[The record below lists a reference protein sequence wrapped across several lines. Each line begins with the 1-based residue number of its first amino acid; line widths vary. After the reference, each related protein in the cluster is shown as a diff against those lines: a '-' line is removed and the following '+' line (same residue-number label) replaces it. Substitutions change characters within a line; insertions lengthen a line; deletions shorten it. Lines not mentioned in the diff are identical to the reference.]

1 MPFKPRPG
9 RGPTNGGGGS
19 LMGMIAAMTG
29 AGKPK
34 EADKI
39 TNEKGEL
46 ITPASG
52 PYKEPGFWG
61 KLAGNPAGEYNE
73 AWRQQEHALANN
85 TALAQLHHQLAMQ
98 EIDKQIAARVAEE
111 QTRANNQL
119 QLEEVRANVA
129 GAQRANDL
137 NMTAQAEENK
147 RRLGLQHMA
156 TARAA
161 LTGDIG
167 GAGQVPYDPDYFDFG
182 RAQEDLLN
190 SEAGQQLR
198 EQEAKENADLVQK
211 QTAARYMERGMR
223 APMPVG
229 QNLIWDPVSGT
240 TSEFDPGQTITMPP
254 GIDPNNP
261 LKKLP
266 GWTKKMPSH
275 LRPIDLGGKGSQTA
289 GQQFIFGAPDET
301 SANTGEVTTQDE
313 APPAAA
319 HTQVKPSSPSV
330 PNTISQVTQPP
341 AAIDLMGPRSH
352 VVWDLKMPGLGSN
365 IGNNAFWF
373 GPEAGQKAAQAEGN
387 EEAVNKFKLM
397 RSLYDPAYKRIL
409 EKQQAYYEY

>member
-1 MPFKPRPG
+1 MPARPKKEG
-9 RGPTNGGGGS
+9 RGGFESMEPTKSRKSSSGGG
-19 LMGMIAAMTG
+19 LFN
-29 AGKPK
+29 KPK
-34 EADKI
+34 ANDKFDPTKAI
-39 TNEKGEL
+39 GEDNL
-46 ITPASG
+46 PMERAGT
-52 PYKEPGFWG
+52 
-61 KLAGNPAGEYNE
+61 LATLFGNPANMLNTQ
-73 AWRQQEHALANN
+73 ALLQQQQLNQGATNQ
-85 TALAQLHHQLAMQ
+85 TALAQLHHQLATQ
-98 EIDKQIAARVAEE
+98 EIDKQIAAQVAAE
-111 QTRANNQL
+111 QVRANNAL
-119 QLEEVRANVA
+119 QLAGVQANIA

-229 QNLIWDPVSGT
+229 QNLIWDPVSGI

-254 GIDPNNP
+254 GRDPNNP

-313 APPAAA
+313 APLVAAPQLA
-319 HTQVKPSSPSV
+319 KPSSPSV
-330 PNTISQVTQPP
+330 PNTIPQVAQ
-341 AAIDLMGPRSH
+341 PRSFEQ
-352 VVWDLKMPGLGSN
+352 LLGL
-365 IGNNAFWF
+365 
-373 GPEAGQKAAQAEGN
+373 
-387 EEAVNKFKLM
+387 
-397 RSLYDPAYKRIL
+397 YKP
-409 EKQQAYYEY
+409 QQAAAAPVQEEDPLKKILSALASQRIMRTY

>member
-1 MPFKPRPG
+1 MPARPKKEG
-9 RGPTNGGGGS
+9 RGGFESMEPKKSKKAPSGGG
-19 LMGMIAAMTG
+19 LFN
-29 AGKPK
+29 KPK
-34 EADKI
+34 SNDQFDPTKAI
-39 TNEKGEL
+39 GEDNL
-46 ITPASG
+46 PMRPAG
-52 PYKEPGFWG
+52 T
-61 KLAGNPAGEYNE
+61 LAALLGNPANSINTQ
-73 AWRQQEHALANN
+73 ALLQQQALNQGATNN

-313 APPAAA
+313 APLVAAPQLA
-319 HTQVKPSSPSV
+319 KPSSPSV
-330 PNTISQVTQPP
+330 PNTIPQVAQ
-341 AAIDLMGPRSH
+341 PRSFEQ
-352 VVWDLKMPGLGSN
+352 LLGL
-365 IGNNAFWF
+365 
-373 GPEAGQKAAQAEGN
+373 
-387 EEAVNKFKLM
+387 
-397 RSLYDPAYKRIL
+397 YKP
-409 EKQQAYYEY
+409 QQAAAAPVQEEDPLKKILSALASQQILRTY

>member
-9 RGPTNGGGGS
+9 RGPTNSGGSSSGS
-19 LMGMIAAMTG
+19 LMGMIAAATG

-39 TNEKGEL
+39 MNEKGEY

-61 KLAGNPAGEYNE
+61 NLAGNPAGEYNE
-73 AWRQQEHALANN
+73 AWRQQEHALANG

-98 EIDKQIAARVAEE
+98 EMDKKIAADIAAE
-111 QTRANNQL
+111 QVRANNAL
-119 QLEEVRANVA
+119 QLAGVQGNINNAVEANRINLQSQDA
-129 GAQRANDL
+129 
-137 NMTAQAEENK
+137 ENK
-147 RRLGLQHMA
+147 RKLGLQHDA

-161 LTGDIG
+161 LMGDIG
-167 GAGQVPYDPDYFDFG
+167 GAGQVPMIPDYFDFS

-198 EQEAKENADLVQK
+198 DREAKENADLVQK

-223 APMPVG
+223 APMSVG

-254 GIDPNNP
+254 GIDRNNP

-266 GWTKKMPSH
+266 GWTKRTPSH
-275 LRPIDLGGKGSQTA
+275 LRPIDLSGKGGQTA
-289 GQQFIFGAPDET
+289 GQQFIFGPSSET

-319 HTQVKPSSPSV
+319 PSSPSV
-330 PNTISQVTQPP
+330 PNTIPQVAQ
-341 AAIDLMGPRSH
+341 PRSFEQ
-352 VVWDLKMPGLGSN
+352 LLGL
-365 IGNNAFWF
+365 
-373 GPEAGQKAAQAEGN
+373 
-387 EEAVNKFKLM
+387 
-397 RSLYDPAYKRIL
+397 YKP
-409 EKQQAYYEY
+409 QQAAAAPVQEEDPLKKILSALASQRIMRTY

>member
-9 RGPTNGGGGS
+9 RGPTNSGGGS
-19 LMGMIAAMTG
+19 LMGMIAAMSG

-39 TNEKGEL
+39 MNEKGEY

-61 KLAGNPAGEYNE
+61 NLAGNPAGEYNE
-73 AWRQQEHALANN
+73 AWRQQEHALANQ
-85 TALAQLHHQLAMQ
+85 TALAQLHHQLAAQ
-98 EIDKQIAARVAEE
+98 EMDKQIAAQVAAE
-111 QTRANNQL
+111 QTRANNAL
-119 QLEEVRANVA
+119 QLEGVRANIA

-167 GAGQVPYDPDYFDFG
+167 GAGQVPYAPDYFDFG

-198 EQEAKENADLVQK
+198 EQEAKEQAELNKTRVTTEVNSRLMNAPINMGDGRTYFPK
-211 QTAARYMERGMR
+211 TGKIFSRGPSQTFTTPPTRDSK
-223 APMPVG
+223 
-229 QNLIWDPVSGT
+229 DPLKFVPGRT
-240 TSEFDPGQTITMPP
+240 TTIPGQ
-254 GIDPNNP
+254 
-261 LKKLP
+261 
-266 GWTKKMPSH
+266 
-275 LRPIDLGGKGSQTA
+275 LREENFNVFNGQTA
-289 GQQFIFGAPDET
+289 GQQFIFGQPDET

-313 APPAAA
+313 APLAAA
-319 HTQVKPSSPSV
+319 PQLAKPSSPSV
-330 PNTISQVTQPP
+330 PTTIPQVAQ
-341 AAIDLMGPRSH
+341 PRSFEQ
-352 VVWDLKMPGLGSN
+352 LLGLYK
-365 IGNNAFWF
+365 
-373 GPEAGQKAAQAEGN
+373 PQQAAPVQAE
-387 EEAVNKFKLM
+387 EDPLKKILSALASQRIM
-397 RSLYDPAYKRIL
+397 RTY
-409 EKQQAYYEY
+409 